1 MKTWYKTELFG
12 SFLVIFGGISL
23 IFSNSSI
30 LTLSCFILASI
41 ILLHCVYRSRYE
53 VVKFREALCHYQAVL
68 SSSCNG
74 WIAWNNSNEYI
85 GSSQKFRAFFGIKH
99 NSSIFISEITRSID
113 DSNADQLSFLFGQMK
128 KTGASFRIVVST
140 LFGPSKIEISGSK
153 MLINR
158 LETLVLWCS
167 DISESSQKMNNLYG
181 RLNAAEAST
190 AEFRE
195 TLDMVPIPIWKRNN
209 DLEITYCNKACAAAV
224 GSSVDGILSHNIPLI
239 PGNLFGQ
246 GHSSLA
252 ENAKKCNRTQIISQF
267 ATIGG
272 VRKKLSVH
280 EIPLSNG
287 NMLGFATDITLEENL
302 TSNLDRVVTANYEV
316 LENLS
321 TAIAIFGENTRLV
334 FFNSAYQR
342 LMKLEPNW
350 LQSKPTYGEILDE
363 RRNNRQLPEH
373 ADFQAFKKSQLAL
386 FGSIADPQ
394 QELTHLPN
402 GNTLRTII
410 APYTLGGLLFIFEDV
425 TDSLTLQRQNNT
437 LQAVQKET
445 IDHLQ
450 EGIAVYG
457 SNNRLKIVNNAIL
470 RIWNME
476 NRQTSDLK
484 GVHLSEMLDIM
495 RDSLDYGD
503 DWKSY
508 QENTISSLTDRI
520 AKSGKL
526 LKKDNS
532 VVMFS
537 YIPLPDGAH
546 MLSYTDITDS
556 YMVEKAIMEKNQAL
570 KAAQKLRYEF
580 IYGISTELKEPL
592 NALIGFSELLLNQ
605 YYGMLNEKQTEYCK
619 YILGSSNQLHQL
631 INNLLEMVSIDIDST
646 KLDKST
652 FSIYDAIKEVITNV
666 EKRAREKNIE
676 IITHFD
682 DTKIK
687 FNGDRKCIKQ
697 ALFNVLINAIQFT
710 PISGKVDLK
719 MILDGNNVK
728 IIIKDEA
735 LGSNKNNNPE
745 ILKKSY
751 KKNTLKYVDYNTVSM
766 PLVRSLLELHGGTL
780 VVNTDKNGNTYVICS
795 LPIHGSPHYEKKQ
808 PSIDNSIEAA

>member
-1 MKTWYKTELFG
+1 MKTWYKTELLG

-23 IFSNSSI
+23 IFSNSSV
-30 LTLSCFILASI
+30 LTISCFMLASI
-41 ILLHCVYRSRYE
+41 ILLRCVYRSRYD
-53 VVKFREALCHYQAVL
+53 VIRFQEALCHYQAAL
-68 SSSCNG
+68 SSSCSG
-74 WIAWNNSNEYI
+74 WISWNSSHEYI

-99 NSSIFISEITRSID
+99 NSSISISEIIRAIDRS
-113 DSNADQLSFLFGQMK
+113 SADQLSFLFGQMA

-140 LFGPSKIEISGSK
+140 LSGLDKIEISGSK
-153 MLINR
+153 MIINR

-181 RLNAAEAST
+181 RLNTAETSA

-195 TLDMVPIPIWKRNN
+195 TLDMIPLPVWKRNN
-209 DLEITYCNKACAAAV
+209 DLEITYCNNTYANAT
-224 GSSVDGILSHNIPLI
+224 GNSVDRILSNNIPLI

-246 GHSSLA
+246 GHSLA
-252 ENAKKCNRTQIISQF
+252 ENAKKCNRMQTVSQF
-267 ATIGG
+267 TTIDG

-280 EIPLSNG
+280 EIPLPNG
-287 NMLGFATDITLEENL
+287 NMLGFATDITSEENL
-302 TSNLDRVVTANYEV
+302 TLSLDRVITANYEV

-342 LMKLEPNW
+342 LLKLEPNW
-350 LQSKPTYGEILDE
+350 LHSKPTYMEILDE
-363 RRNNRQLPEH
+363 RRSNRQLPEH

-386 FGSIADPQ
+386 FCSITAPQ

-402 GNTLRTII
+402 GNTLRTVI
-410 APYTLGGLLFIFEDV
+410 APYPLGGLLFIFEDV

-470 RIWNME
+470 RIWHME

-484 GVHLSEMLDIM
+484 GMHLSEMLDIM
-495 RDSLDYGD
+495 KSSIDYGD
-503 DWKSY
+503 NWRSY
-508 QENTISSLTDRI
+508 QENTISCLTDRI
-520 AKSGKL
+520 AKSGRL

-605 YYGMLNEKQTEYCK
+605 YYGMLNEKQTEYCR
-619 YILGSSNQLHQL
+619 YILSSSNQLYQL
-631 INNLLEMVSIDIDST
+631 INNLLEMVSIDTDST
-646 KLDKST
+646 KLDMST

-666 EKRAREKNIE
+666 EKRAHEKNIE

-710 PISGKVDLK
+710 PINGKIDLK

-735 LGSNKNNNPE
+735 IGSNKNNSPE
-745 ILKKSY
+745 IPKRSY
-751 KKNTLKYVDYNTVSM
+751 KKNTSKYVEFNNVSM
-766 PLVRSLLELHGGTL
+766 PLVRSILELHGGTL
-780 VVNTDKNGNTYVICS
+780 GVNTDKNGNTCVICS
-795 LPIHGSPHYEKKQ
+795 LPIHISSHPEKKQ
-808 PSIDNSIEAA
+808 PSSDNSIQAA